1 MGDGKRVLYEVD
13 GKVVADVRSAEELA
27 QRITL
32 FPGWA
37 VVEKVQLS
45 EKSRG
50 GIIMP
55 NPDTKDQ
62 QHLMLWKVAVAGP
75 QKKDSQGNLME
86 MRANVGQIVVLKPS
100 VSQFLVA
107 QRHQFGVINDS
118 DIIGTVQFDEA
129 PAEHVVDDE
138 AKELEN
144 AAAAAMTKSDML
156 REVFDAK
163 TPSDDAELKAGFK
176 EALEKDD

>member
-1 MGDGKRVLYEVD
+1 MGDGKRVLYEID

-27 QRITL
+27 ARITL

-62 QHLMLWKVAVAGP
+62 QHLMLWRVAVAGP
-75 QKKDSQGNLME
+75 QKKDALGNEME
-86 MRANVGQIVVLKPS
+86 TRAKVGQIVVLKPS

-107 QRHQFGVINDS
+107 QRHQFGVVSDS
-118 DIIGTVQFDEA
+118 DIIGIVQFDEA
-129 PAEHVVDDE
+129 PSDAEIAEEAAEHE
-138 AKELEN
+138 AMVARVLNKE
-144 AAAAAMTKSDML
+144 
-156 REVFDAK
+156 
-163 TPSDDAELKAGFK
+163 
-176 EALEKDD
+176 